1 MPGSS
6 QHTVSLLIFITFG
19 VWRSAGIFRIQEISQ
34 TDLLQ
39 QWPPVTTLEFRELF
53 RVIYSFTNIKA
64 DSTAG

>member
-1 MPGSS
+1 MSG
-6 QHTVSLLIFITFG
+6 IIG
-19 VWRSAGIFRIQEISQ
+19 GIFRIQEISQ

-53 RVIYSFTNIKA
+53 RVICSFTNIKA